1 MPVLSFEAVSAEY
14 GATTVFS
21 DLTFALQPGQRLG
34 VVGPN
39 GAGKS
44 TMLRLTSGQ
53 DGPAAGRVTRQRG
66 LRIGM
71 LDQFDADLDGASVL
85 EQTISAATALLDLR
99 HRRLLPAQTRRRQQ
113 RRRGQR
119 GDGDGA

>member
-99 HRRLLPAQTRRRQQ
+99 HRMHGLEQRLA
-113 RRRGQR
+113 G
-119 GDGDGA
+119 